1 MTKVTFRQLPLD
13 SLLELMLGM
22 GIGVLTSR
30 PGPLRLINWYAAYF
44 PRGYPDY
51 RTLSINE
58 IGFG

>member
-13 SLLELMLGM
+13 SLLELMLG
-22 GIGVLTSR
+22 IVVLTSR